1 MLTSAKI
8 ISRETRQSIAET
20 LKLDKVFDG
29 CPYIF
34 KGRDGHE
41 VVLWAKTRDEA
52 EQVHLAAERAKLEEH
67 RKC

>member
-1 MLTSAKI
+1 MATSA
-8 ISRETRQSIAET
+8 ETPE
-20 LKLDKVFDG
+20 LDKISNG

-41 VVLWAKTRDEA
+41 VVLWAKTREEA
-52 EQVHLAAERAKLEEH
+52 ERVHMAAERAKLEEH